1 MAACDGGAQH
11 IQSRLLHQRH
21 LVSNPLKQT
30 KTLPGHNPGLDR
42 TGEDWVLMVEP
53 GLEKKYAGHRSKARR
68 GLGGFLCSDFSRL
81 SQPLPLQLLP
91 RHRLSSIPDLTV
103 PQLRLRPQ
111 ASDQAPVW
119 ENPSCSYPARSTK
132 ILWHIIFLIL
142 RPPFV
147 CLVREKLGRVT

>member
-1 MAACDGGAQH
+1 MAACDGGVQH

-30 KTLPGHNPGLDR
+30 KTLPEHCSGLDR
-42 TGEDWVLMVEP
+42 TGKDWLLMVDP
-53 GLEKKYAGHRSKARR
+53 GLEKKYARHRSKARR
-68 GLGGFLCSDFSRL
+68 GLSGFLCSDFSL
-81 SQPLPLQLLP
+81 LTQPLPLQLLP

-119 ENPSCSYPARSTK
+119 EFPSCSYPARSTK
-132 ILWHIIFLIL
+132 ILWRIVFSTL

-147 CLVREKLGRVT
+147 WLVREKLGRVT